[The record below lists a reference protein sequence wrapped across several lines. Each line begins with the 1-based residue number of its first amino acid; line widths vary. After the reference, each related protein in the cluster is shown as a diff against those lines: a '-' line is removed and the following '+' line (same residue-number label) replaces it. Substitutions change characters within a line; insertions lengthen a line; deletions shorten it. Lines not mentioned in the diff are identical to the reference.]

1 MLRTPRP
8 ASLLANARRAWRQSL
23 QLRVV
28 TITLASSG
36 SLVLT
41 FGLVV
46 GGLITNGL
54 VKAKTDSE
62 MQVVTGGSEA
72 ARAQLDLIIHNDP
85 QLNSRVEAVLKY
97 PTVAGRDQD

>member
-23 QLRVV
+23 QVRVI

-36 SLVLT
+36 ALVLT

-54 VKAKTDSE
+54 VNAKTGSE
-62 MQVVTGGSEA
+62 LQVVKDGSA
-72 ARAQLDLIIHNDP
+72 GQGPARPDHFQ
-85 QLNSRVEAVLKY
+85 
-97 PTVAGRDQD
+97 